1 MRLGILW
8 RGAPEAGAPAEDR
21 GLAPLFAALAARSVE
36 VVPLPFGDDRV
47 AETRARLNGLDGLLV
62 WVNPIQDGANR
73 AQLDE
78 LLREAS
84 DSGTWVSA
92 HPDVVAR
99 IGTKEVLFRTRHL
112 GWGSDTELY
121 RSIDDLT
128 TRLPPRLA
136 RHRRLVLKQGR
147 GNGGNGVWGLTLAS
161 EPAPVALAT
170 RVQVRE
176 AHRRNGESEELLL
189 GDFLE
194 RAAACLAWSG
204 FLVDQPYQD
213 RLAEGM
219 VRCYLSHGEVVGFCR
234 QWPKGLLSPVEATA
248 PTPEPVM
255 LDRDVADY
263 QALRAKVERDWVPEL
278 ARLVGL
284 DQGALPVIWDADFL
298 YGEPEPTGE
307 PTYVLCEINAS
318 AVWPFPPT
326 AAPTIAANTVCALG
340 GS

>member
-8 RGAPEAGAPAEDR
+8 RGAPDAGVPAEDR
-21 GLAPLFAALAARSVE
+21 GLAPLFTALATRSVD
-36 VVPLPFGDDRV
+36 VVPVPFGDDRV
-47 AETRARLNGLDGLLV
+47 AETRARLTGLDGVLV

-84 DSGTWVSA
+84 VLGTWVSA

-99 IGTKEVLFRTRHL
+99 IGTKEVLFRTRQL

-121 RSIDDLT
+121 RSLDDLT

-147 GNGGNGVWGLTLAS
+147 GNGGNGVWRLTLGS
-161 EPAPVALAT
+161 ELAPSALET
-170 RVQVRE
+170 RVQVLE
-176 AHRRNGESEELLL
+176 ARRRDGASEELRL
-189 GDFLE
+189 GEFLE
-194 RAAACLAWSG
+194 RAAACLPWSG
-204 FLVDQPYQD
+204 CLVDQPYQD
-213 RLAEGM
+213 RLAQGM

-234 QWPKGLLSPVEATA
+234 QWPEGLLSPTEAGA
-248 PTPEPVM
+248 PTPEPAM
-255 LDRDVADY
+255 LDRDAADY
-263 QALRAKVERDWVPEL
+263 QFLRAKVEREWVPEM

-284 DQGALPVIWDADFL
+284 DLGALPAIWDADFL
-298 YGEPEPTGE
+298 HGQPDATGE
-307 PTYVLCEINAS
+307 PTYVLCEINSS

-326 AAPTIAANTVCALG
+326 AAPTIAAHSITALG